1 MNTKVS
7 CNSLQWCVVY
17 SSHTAHGWG
26 GGVVEGE
33 VLGGNPAGLVGGEL
47 EVTLKL

>member
-1 MNTKVS
+1 MIV
-7 CNSLQWCVVY
+7 CVCSVEY
-17 SSHTAHGWG
+17 SSHIAHGWGG